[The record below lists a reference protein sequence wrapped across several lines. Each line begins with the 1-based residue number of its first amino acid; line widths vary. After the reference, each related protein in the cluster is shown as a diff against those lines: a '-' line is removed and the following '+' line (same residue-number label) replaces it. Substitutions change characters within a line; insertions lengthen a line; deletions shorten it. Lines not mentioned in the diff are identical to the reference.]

1 MRGYSVQ
8 SASRFSETSS
18 RENVELL
25 HMTQRDA
32 SVSKD
37 VREDSNINKQRKV
50 VDEKGSR
57 ESSDGGI
64 KFER

>member
-1 MRGYSVQ
+1 
-8 SASRFSETSS
+8 
-18 RENVELL
+18 
-25 HMTQRDA
+25 MTQRDA

>member
-1 MRGYSVQ
+1 
-8 SASRFSETSS
+8 
-18 RENVELL
+18 
-25 HMTQRDA
+25 MTQRDA

-37 VREDSNINKQRKV
+37 VREDSNINKRRKV

>member
-37 VREDSNINKQRKV
+37 VREDSNINKRRKV